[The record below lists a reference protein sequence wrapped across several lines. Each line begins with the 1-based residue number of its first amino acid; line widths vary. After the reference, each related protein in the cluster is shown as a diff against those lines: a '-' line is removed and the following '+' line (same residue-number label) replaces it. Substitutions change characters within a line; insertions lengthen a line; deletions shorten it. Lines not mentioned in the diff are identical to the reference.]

1 MIKNERQYL
10 ITKAQIARFVRT
22 LESLGG
28 DQGVHE
34 VIHKAQR
41 NAVLSQISDMK
52 AEIHEY
58 ESLKA
63 GDFKPDQLKT
73 VNELPVL
80 LIKARIAQGLTQ
92 KDLAD
97 LLGLKEQQIQRY
109 EATDYASARLSR
121 IREVVGAL
129 GIEGPTTNQG

>member
-10 ITKAQIARFVRT
+10 ITKAQIVRFIRT
-22 LESLGG
+22 LESLDG

-41 NAVLSQISDMK
+41 DAVRSQISDMK

-63 GDFKPDQLKT
+63 GDFKPDKLKT
-73 VNELPVL
+73 VVELPVL
-80 LIKARIAQGLTQ
+80 LIKARIAQGLSQ
-92 KDLAD
+92 KELAD
-97 LLGLKEQQIQRY
+97 RLGLKEQQIQRY
-109 EATDYASARLSR
+109 EATEYASARLSR
-121 IREVVGAL
+121 IREVVDAL
-129 GIEGPTTNQG
+129 GVEG